1 WLAKGSRRTGRAEI
15 EKLCDALLP
24 IEQLP
29 RWHRHTV
36 IFLRC
41 SLNAA
46 AIRKIL
52 QEVRRGKVSPDEGVA
67 RLRHLPFE
75 DLGFA
80 KVDHHRALRHGMPEV
95 IFGPGKTADQIS
107 SIAAALLAKARNV
120 LVTRIPPEIAERLQ
134 REHPEA
140 EYFAASRSLRVWRDR

>member
-15 EKLCDALLP
+15 EKFCDALLP

-80 KVDHHRALRHGMPEV
+80 KVDHHRALRAGMPEV
-95 IFGPGKTADQIS
+95 ILGQGKTPSQV
-107 SIAAALLAKARNV
+107 AAIFFRLAKHGGNILA
-120 LVTRIPPEIAERLQ
+120 TRSSPQ
-134 REHPEA
+134 Q
-140 EYFAASRSLRVWRDR
+140 FAAVKKKIRACQYHELSHTIVLERD